1 MLFRSI
7 LKQRVEREKK
17 EGKTFPIDKLKVG
30 DPIIFQNDSKIS
42 KNLAISEIPRLR
54 YKHSPHDL
62 LDKELHSC
70 KNIDNACAACRI
82 FGMTGEQ
89 EKDEKKKINSISKV
103 FISDAVILKNKAK
116 IQNEAKL
123 IKSLGEPH
131 PTLTSFYLNKGDYNS
146 KSTLRGRKFY
156 WHHKDKI
163 NKDTSSFY
171 NSIKAEKQEKHNS
184 SIQFMNYGN
193 EFKFNIRFENMTE
206 EEFGLFL
213 YSLELEEGMLHK
225 IGKAKAL
232 GFGSCKIE
240 IKNMK
245 LDNTDKYSNF
255 VNANIPNIDKSKYI
269 QAFKETYGYELS
281 KQSEDLKLIMNSINK
296 LDFSNSPFPESTNN
310 KGITNTL
317 NWFMQN
323 KGVKLPNIQDYK

>member
-1 MLFRSI
+1 MRLPQGLIFF
-7 LKQRVEREKK
+7 ERERITIYLKYKK
-17 EGKTFPIDKLKVG
+17 CNYHT
-30 DPIIFQNDSKIS
+30 
-42 KNLAISEIPRLR
+42 
-54 YKHSPHDL
+54 
-62 LDKELHSC
+62 HSC